1 MAAKVGEHAAWHSGV
16 LDRTELKQA
25 LRMMGFRISDVEF
38 GAVWRCFDAD
48 TSGRIDAREFIARLN
63 NKKKDS

>member
-1 MAAKVGEHAAWHSGV
+1 
-16 LDRTELKQA
+16 
-25 LRMMGFRISDVEF
+25 MMGFRISDVEF